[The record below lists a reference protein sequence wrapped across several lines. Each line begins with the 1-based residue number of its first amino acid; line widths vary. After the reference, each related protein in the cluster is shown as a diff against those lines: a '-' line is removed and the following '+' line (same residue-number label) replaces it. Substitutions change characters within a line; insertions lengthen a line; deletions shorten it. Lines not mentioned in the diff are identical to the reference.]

1 MDVRLEGGRT
11 RLAGSIEAE
20 HEQSHFLVA
29 EQAAWW
35 RLEQGQY

>member
-1 MDVRLEGGRT
+1 MAEWDKSASGCATWGGHT

-29 EQAAWW
+29 EQAA
-35 RLEQGQY
+35 